1 MPLRL
6 AIPFL
11 ALAMLLGWSVGGIQA
26 EAKWRTW
33 TGQHVAWD
41 TKGDAK

>member
-11 ALAMLLGWSVGGIQA
+11 ALAALLGWSVGGIQA
-26 EAKWRTW
+26 EAKWQRW
-33 TGQHVAWD
+33 SYAHVAWD